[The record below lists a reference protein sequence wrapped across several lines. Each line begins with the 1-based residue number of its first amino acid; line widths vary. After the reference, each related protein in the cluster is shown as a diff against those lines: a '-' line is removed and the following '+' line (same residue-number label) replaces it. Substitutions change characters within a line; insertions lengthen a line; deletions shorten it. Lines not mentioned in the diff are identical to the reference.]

1 MKLHKHFV
9 LLYFT
14 TMIYILLPKMTGNYL
29 NKLKI
34 SSSPQNPL
42 PYMSYSFNHYLTEI
56 KDKIEE
62 LGDDW
67 NTFKKYTNPYEYIHT
82 NSYRTSVCKY
92 KPISRAYFKMV
103 EIINMFNFQ
112 ILQTHA
118 PIQMFALAEGP
129 GGFIEAVL
137 NYRNN
142 EDDRYFGITI
152 EDPCDNEVPGWKKTA
167 AFLKNHS
174 NIFIEKGADGTGNI
188 LNIDNFRDVTSK
200 YQNQMDFVTG
210 DGGFD
215 FSTDFNNQEVNI
227 VNLLF
232 AQIAYAVC
240 IQKIGGCFVL
250 KCFDCF
256 HKATAELIF
265 LLSTMYEKVHIVKP
279 NTSRYANS
287 ERYLVCT
294 NFLCTDPNI
303 VNVFDELMVSLCNS
317 PLTHFVK
324 SFFNNM
330 RVPMLF
336 YNKLEESN
344 SIICQIQLDN
354 IYNTIAL
361 IKNNYKTDKI
371 NYYMKSH
378 LHKCVQWCLKNK
390 MEYHLHNYVGG
401 ENIEKNIFKPGAK
414 GGGGGSNE
422 TKIHS
427 FSLSE
432 YEAE

>member
-1 MKLHKHFV
+1 
-9 LLYFT
+9 
-14 TMIYILLPKMTGNYL
+14 MTGNYL

-34 SSSPQNPL
+34 TYSTEKPL

-56 KDKIEE
+56 KDKISE
-62 LGDDW
+62 LGDHW
-67 NTFKKYTNPYEYIHT
+67 NTYKKYTNPYEYIHT
-82 NSYRTSVCKY
+82 GSYKTSVCKY
-92 KPISRAYFKMV
+92 KPISRAYFKMI

-112 ILQTHA
+112 VLQTPA

-137 NYRNN
+137 NYRDN
-142 EDDRYFGITI
+142 DSDTYYGITI
-152 EDPCDNEVPGWKKTA
+152 EDPKDNEVPGWKKTA
-167 AFLKNHS
+167 TFLKNHP
-174 NIFIEKGADGTGNI
+174 NILIEKGADGTGNI
-188 LNIDNFRDVTSK
+188 LDVENFRHVTSE
-200 YQNQMDFVTG
+200 YRNTMDFVTG

-215 FSTDFNNQEVNI
+215 FSTDFNSQEINVT
-227 VNLLF
+227 NLLF

-287 ERYLVCT
+287 ERYLVCI
-294 NFLCTDPNI
+294 NFVCTYPNI
-303 VNVFDELMVSLCNS
+303 VTVFEELIANICSN
-317 PLTHFVK
+317 PTQIVK
-324 SFFNNM
+324 SFFNNT
-330 RVPMLF
+330 RVPILF

-361 IKNNYKTDKI
+361 IKNNYKIDKI
-371 NYYMKSH
+371 NYYMK
-378 LHKCVQWCLKNK
+378 LHVQKCIQWCMKNK
-390 MEYHLHNYVGG
+390 VDYNVNIYTGEYH
-401 ENIEKNIFKPGAK
+401 EKNIFKMQPK
-414 GGGGGSNE
+414 GGGGGGPPVGGGGGANVAN
-422 TKIHS
+422 HS
-427 FSLSE
+427 FALSE
-432 YEAE
+432 YES

>member
-1 MKLHKHFV
+1 
-9 LLYFT
+9 
-14 TMIYILLPKMTGNYL
+14 
-29 NKLKI
+29 
-34 SSSPQNPL
+34 
-42 PYMSYSFNHYLTEI
+42 MSYSFNHYLTEI
-56 KDKIEE
+56 KDRIEE
-62 LGDDW
+62 LGDNW
-67 NTFKKYTNPYEYIHT
+67 NLYKKYTNPYEYIHT
-82 NSYRTSVCKY
+82 NSHKTSICKY

-112 ILQTHA
+112 ILQSA
-118 PIQMFALAEGP
+118 GSIQMFALAEGP

-142 EDDRYFGITI
+142 PDDLYYGISI
-152 EDPCDNEVPGWKKTA
+152 EDPTDNEVPGWKKTA
-167 AFLKNHS
+167 NFLKNHP
-174 NIFIEKGADGTGNI
+174 NIVIEKGADGTGNI
-188 LNIDNFRDVTSK
+188 LNIGNFRHVVSE
-200 YQNQMDFVTG
+200 YRGQMDFVTG

-240 IQKIGGCFVL
+240 VQKIGGCFVL

-265 LLSTMYEKVHIVKP
+265 LLSSMYEKVHIVKP
-279 NTSRYANS
+279 NTSRCANS

-294 NFLCTDPNI
+294 NFLCSDPSI
-303 VNVFDELMVSLCNS
+303 VEVFDELMESMCS
-317 PLTHFVK
+317 CPATHFVK
-324 SFFNNM
+324 SFLNNM
-330 RVPMLF
+330 RVPMIF

-361 IKNNYKTDKI
+361 IKNSYKTDKI
-371 NYYMKSH
+371 NYYMKNN
-378 LHKCVQWCLKNK
+378 LQKCVQWCVKNK
-390 MEYHLHNYVGG
+390 MEYQLHNYIGD
-401 ENIEKNIFKPGAK
+401 NLEKNIFKQPKAA
-414 GGGGGSNE
+414 GGGGGSA
-422 TKIHS
+422 TVHS

-432 YEAE
+432 YE